1 MEDVTTP
8 VISGIVVLLAG
19 LLAFIV
25 VVGGDAEIAEPG
37 VIVTPAGAA
46 EIAELGVAGTP
57 VVDTSHSDLDPAV
70 ERVLL
75 SSGDAWVYRAD
86 VQVGLPAELVRV
98 LDAYQATLMI
108 PAGEGP

>member
-25 VVGGDAEIAEPG
+25 VVGGDSK
-37 VIVTPAGAA
+37 TP
-46 EIAELGVAGTP
+46 ELDVAGTLP
-57 VVDTSHSDLDPAV
+57 AATSLTELDPAV

-75 SSGDAWVYRAD
+75 GSGDAWIYGAD
-86 VQVGLPAELVRV
+86 AAPGIPAELARV
-98 LDAYQATLMI
+98 LDAYQVPLLV
-108 PAGEGP
+108 PAGEGR